1 MAYKIVI
8 DSSGDVQEFA
18 GVDFACAPLKIQIGE
33 REYVDTLDADVSGM
47 TAYLSTYKGKTS
59 TACPSVGDYME
70 AYGDADCVF
79 GITITSNLSGSYNAA
94 KVAADAWKEDH
105 PEGKIHI
112 FDSLTAGP
120 ELRLLAERLREW
132 IAEGLSFE
140 EMVER
145 GEAYLVSCHTLF
157 SLESLHNL
165 ANNGR
170 VPAAVAK
177 LAGVLGIRMIGTDQD
192 GRIKPID
199 KARGAKRVVPTLL
212 KHMAEFGYAGGRLR
226 ISHCENLE
234 AAEELTAAVRAQYPD
249 AEIEIGKCWC
259 LTSFYAEKGGM
270 IIGFETK
277 K

>member
-1 MAYKIVI
+1 MAFKIVI

-59 TACPSVGDYME
+59 TACPSVGDYVE
-70 AYGDADCVF
+70 AFSDAECVF

-94 KVAADAWKEDH
+94 KVAAEAWQEEH
-105 PEGKIHI
+105 PDGKIYI

-132 IAEGLSFE
+132 IGEGKSFE
-140 EMVER
+140 EIVPL
-145 GEAYLVSCHTLF
+145 GEAYLENAETLF
-157 SLESLHNL
+157 SLESLLNL

-170 VPAAVAK
+170 VPMAVAK
-177 LAGVLGIRMIGTDQD
+177 IAGVLGIRLIGTACD

-199 KARGAKRVVPTLL
+199 KARGEKKVVPTLM
-212 KHMAEFGYAGGRLR
+212 KQMAEKGYAGGRLR
-226 ISHCENLE
+226 ISHCENLA
-234 AAEELTAAVRAQYPD
+234 AAEELAAAVRAQDPNAD
-249 AEIEIGKCWC
+249 IEIGKCWC

>member
-33 REYVDTLDADVSGM
+33 REYVDTADADVSGM
-47 TAYLSTYKGKTS
+47 TAYLGTYKGKTS
-59 TACPSVGDYME
+59 TACPSVGDYTE
-70 AYGDADCVF
+70 AFGDADCVF
-79 GITITSNLSGSYNAA
+79 CITITSNLSGSYNAA

-105 PEGKIHI
+105 PAGKIHI

-132 IAEGLSFE
+132 IGEGLSFE
-140 EMVER
+140 EMVTR

-177 LAGVLGIRMIGTDQD
+177 IAGVLGIRMIGTDQD
-192 GRIKPID
+192 GRIKAID
-199 KARGAKRVVPTLL
+199 KARGPKKVVPALM
-212 KHMAEFGYAGGRLR
+212 KQMENFGYAGGRLR
-226 ISHCENLE
+226 ISHCENR
-234 AAEELTAAVRAQYPD
+234 AGADELAAAVRAAYPD
-249 AEIEIGKCWC
+249 ADIEIGTCFC
-259 LTSFYAEKGGM
+259 LTAFYAEKGGM

-277 K
+277 

>member
-1 MAYKIVI
+1 MAFKIII

-18 GVDFACAPLKIQIGE
+18 GVDFACAPLKIRIGE

-47 TAYLSTYKGKTS
+47 TAYLGTYKGKTS
-59 TACPSVGDYME
+59 TACPSVGEYVE

-79 GITITSNLSGSYNAA
+79 CITITSNLSGSYNAA

-105 PEGKIHI
+105 PGGKIHI

-132 IAEGLSFE
+132 IAEGVSFE

-170 VPAAVAK
+170 VPMAVAK
-177 LAGVLGIRMIGTDQD
+177 IAGVLGIRMIGTDQD

-199 KARGAKRVVPTLL
+199 KARGPKKVVPTLL
-212 KHMAEFGYAGGRLR
+212 KHMLEMGYAGGRLR
-226 ISHCENLE
+226 ISHCENLP
-234 AAEELTAAVRAQYPD
+234 AAEELAAAVRAQFPHAD
-249 AEIEIGKCWC
+249 IEIGKCWC
-259 LTSFYAEKGGM
+259 LTAFYAEKGGM
-270 IIGFETK
+270 IVGFETK
-277 K
+277 